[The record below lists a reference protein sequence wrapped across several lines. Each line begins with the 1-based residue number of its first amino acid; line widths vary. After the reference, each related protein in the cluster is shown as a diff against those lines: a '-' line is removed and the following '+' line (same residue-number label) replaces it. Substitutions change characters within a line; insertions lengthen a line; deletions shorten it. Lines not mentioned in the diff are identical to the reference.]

1 MLHNSI
7 ESDRSLIRNYFIV
20 IFLLCVSFNF
30 FKKKSSYL
38 FLSARPIPENSA
50 ANIEFLALE
59 YGHGFASRIWAHFCA
74 YELLTLRRWLK
85 TVLFLSLENGTVFM
99 PGIRRAHSVF
109 FTWSLI
115 FFCIFINIFQNEFEN
130 EKWQNKQIEICRRI
144 AQADC

>member
-74 YELLTLRRWLK
+74 HALLTLRRWLK
-85 TVLFLSLENGTVFM
+85 TVLFSSLENGTVFM
-99 PGIRRAHSVF
+99 PGIRRADSVF
-109 FTWSLI
+109 LHDPEYFFAYLLI
-115 FFCIFINIFQNEFEN
+115 FFKINLKI
-130 EKWQNKQIEICRRI
+130 
-144 AQADC
+144 

>member
-74 YELLTLRRWLK
+74 YELLTLRRLLK

-99 PGIRRAHSVF
+99 PGIRRLNFVF
-109 FTWSLI
+109 CMRFI
-115 FFCIFINIFQNEFEN
+115 FFAYLIIFLKIELKTEN
-130 EKWQNKQIEICRRI
+130 SKLITYKNC
-144 AQADC
+144 APS